1 MTESRITAEPS
12 GPAPAARSGSVA
24 QRKRSRERS
33 GHPLMRP
40 FPLVVMTLATF
51 LIVFAL
57 LMARLSAGADPALR
71 AGVSA
76 GAISRPVGAAATTL
90 TTRAS
95 GAGAAVPA
103 VAQSGAAEGSTA
115 PAAAIVTRTSG
126 APGASRASDD

>member
-76 GAISRPVGAAATTL
+76 GAISRPVGAATTL
-90 TTRAS
+90 TTRTS